1 MISSVN
7 EYGVRGSRRDCLTS
21 VHKVKGFGADFECLL
36 RSPNVLGLHGG
47 IDRDPRQILRPQRP
61 ALVRHPQALGQEKFQ
76 LAAET
81 LAPMAQVRAL
91 VRKLVLEELL
101 SGEVLE
107 VWIIDPAF
115 AHAFVGQS
123 VNMLEQKSPIT
134 NCVAIPGRPPSLY
147 SGAISPSMNSQS
159 ILFASCTSSCL
170 MLMIW
175 SSRARNRS
183 ADPVVSCFFGRIAPS
198 DAATESCF
206 SIRGNRE
213 NEIASFRASDTETLQ
228 SQVNKAG
235 KKRLS
240 LSGLQVFHGRLISP
254 ALVMMIAPHRGNR
267 SKPPTQDRRRLSRYM
282 RRWLV
287 ERFFAWIQWQRRILI
302 RWEYHAHNFL
312 GFVQLA
318 CLVILFKQF

>member
-1 MISSVN
+1 
-7 EYGVRGSRRDCLTS
+7 
-21 VHKVKGFGADFECLL
+21 
-36 RSPNVLGLHGG
+36 
-47 IDRDPRQILRPQRP
+47 
-61 ALVRHPQALGQEKFQ
+61 
-76 LAAET
+76 
-81 LAPMAQVRAL
+81 MAQVRAL

-115 AHAFVGQS
+115 AYAFVGQS

-147 SGAISPSMNSQS
+147 NGAISPSMNSQS
-159 ILFASCTSSCL
+159 ILPASCTSSCL

-213 NEIASFRASDTETLQ
+213 
-228 SQVNKAG
+228 
-235 KKRLS
+235 KRNCKLPGPQTRKPCN
-240 LSGLQVFHGRLISP
+240 LKSP
-254 ALVMMIAPHRGNR
+254 KPAKNDSR
-267 SKPPTQDRRRLSRYM
+267 S
-282 RRWLV
+282 V
-287 ERFFAWIQWQRRILI
+287 
-302 RWEYHAHNFL
+302 
-312 GFVQLA
+312 G
-318 CLVILFKQF
+318 